1 MDKINLDLAN
11 KLSDQLRFS
20 RDKPT
25 KNIESLEVG
34 LILSKHQ
41 LENALLVTK
50 KITPKIYET
59 IKNVT
64 ERLHIENDIIE
75 AFITP
80 SSEMNATV
88 FSAHSGH
95 CAMIIHSELI
105 EKLNEEELSFVIG
118 HEMGHF
124 LLDHVRQE
132 NTENNTESL
141 RQRRA
146 QEISC
151 DRIGL
156 WACGDINV
164 ALNTL
169 IKLTSGLSQKH
180 LGIDSMAILDQMRKI
195 DKESNFDRSNSSHP
209 PWFIR
214 AFALFH
220 FSLSDFFIR
229 KNEEF
234 FRKEQIKNI
243 DKRIEKKLDDYIDN
257 SNYTLNKIV
266 ENYQFWYVTTHSL
279 KDGKLSKQE
288 QKILQEKFGDQK
300 LKRLINILSESS
312 QEEVNNFISEK
323 MADAQNQLQNEIP
336 KDFKKISN
344 DIKDF
349 CSLNLK

>member
-1 MDKINLDLAN
+1 MKEIDLDQA
-11 KLSDQLRFS
+11 KKTSSQLRFS
-20 RDKPT
+20 RDRPA
-25 KNIESLEVG
+25 KNIEILEDAI
-34 LILSKHQ
+34 ILSKLQ
-41 LENALLVTK
+41 LENTLLVTE
-50 KITPKIYET
+50 KITPKIYKT

-64 ERLHIENDIIE
+64 NRLHIENDIIE
-75 AFITP
+75 AFVTP

-88 FSAHSGH
+88 FSAHSEH
-95 CAMIIHSELI
+95 CAIIIHSELI
-105 EKLNEEELSFVIG
+105 EKLSEEELSFVIG
-118 HEMGHF
+118 HELGHF

-132 NTENNTESL
+132 NTENNIESL
-141 RQRRA
+141 RQKRA

-234 FRKEQIKNI
+234 FRKEQIENI

-266 ENYQFWYVTTHSL
+266 ENYQFWYVTTYSL
-279 KDGKLSKQE
+279 RDGKLSKQE
-288 QKILQEKFGDQK
+288 QKILRGKFGDQK
-300 LKRLINILSESS
+300 LERLINILSESS

-323 MADAQNQLQNEIP
+323 MAEAKNQLQNEIP
-336 KDFKKISN
+336 QDFKKISN

>member
-1 MDKINLDLAN
+1 MEEINLDQA
-11 KLSDQLRFS
+11 KKISSQLRFS
-20 RDKPT
+20 RDRPT
-25 KNIESLEVG
+25 NNIEILEDAI
-34 LILSKHQ
+34 ILSKLQ
-41 LENALLVTK
+41 LENTLLVTK
-50 KITPKIYET
+50 KITPKIYKT

-64 ERLHIENDIIE
+64 NSLHIENDIIE
-75 AFITP
+75 AFVTP
-80 SSEMNATV
+80 SSEMNAKV
-88 FSAHSGH
+88 FSAHSEH
-95 CAMIIHSELI
+95 CAIIINSELI
-105 EKLNEEELSFVIG
+105 EKLSEKELSFVIG

-124 LLDHVRQE
+124 LLGHVRQE
-132 NTENNTESL
+132 NTENNIESL
-141 RQRRA
+141 RQKRA

-156 WACGDINV
+156 WACGDINI

-169 IKLTSGLSQKH
+169 IKSTSGLSQKH

-195 DKESNFDRSNSSHP
+195 DKESSFDRSNSSHP

-234 FRKEQIKNI
+234 FRKEQIENI

-266 ENYQFWYVTTHSL
+266 ENYQFWYVTTYSL
-279 KDGKLSKQE
+279 RDGKLSKQE

-300 LKRLINILSESS
+300 LERLINILSESS

-323 MADAQNQLQNEIP
+323 MVDAQNQLQREIP